1 MNSTIRKYRGK
12 GVKPA
17 MLHINVRLPQE
28 VVDHF
33 RTFPNYTKE
42 MRRVL
47 KEHVTKAIPSQQRWQ
62 DILAE
67 ENDNEAIR
75 NPDGALDGDTSRCE
89 ETGETTQHNL

>member
-1 MNSTIRKYRGK
+1 MNSTTRKYRGK
-12 GVKPA
+12 GAKPA
-17 MLHINVRLPQE
+17 MLHVNVRLPPE

-33 RTFPNYTKE
+33 KTFPNYTKE

-62 DILAE
+62 DMLAE
-67 ENDNEAIR
+67 ENEDETIR
-75 NPDGALDGDTSRCE
+75 NPDGGVDRDADRCE